1 MDEYATRAARDVLA
15 ERFRQAAEYGLSFEH
30 QDRSRDPGE
39 LARAAAYYAAD
50 EDLRRQLAA
59 TTIQAAPF
67 GDEGM
72 TPADRRAELVL
83 ACALILA
90 EIERLDRVAEN
101 ADGT

>member
-1 MDEYATRAARDVLA
+1 YATRAARDVLA
-15 ERFRQAAEYGLSFEH
+15 ERFRQAAEYGLSFEYY

-67 GDEGM
+67 GEDGM
-72 TPADRRAELVL
+72 TPAGRRAELVL

-90 EIERLDRVAEN
+90 EIERLDRVAET
-101 ADGT
+101 ADGR